1 MPRTPPEAPS
11 RSNYQSIFDSALEA
25 YKRKTG
31 KDLTK
36 DPLLRSIE
44 TCQSPDA
51 VVTILRAQ
59 ILGPGRSHNISD
71 KLTTWLDPTVNVINA
86 FSASIGGGVSLA
98 YPPAGVVFTGIGILL
113 SDVNASRGLLLDL
126 FTRIENIFRRLE
138 TYIEGTPTPGMT
150 DTIVGVMVEVLC
162 VLAIATKEL
171 KQNRA
176 SE

>member
-51 VVTILRAQ
+51 VLTILRAQ
-59 ILGPGRSHNISD
+59 ILGSGQSQSSRD

-86 FSASIGGGVSLA
+86 FSASIGGGVGLVSL
-98 YPPAGVVFTGIGILL
+98 TK
-113 SDVNASRGLLLDL
+113 
-126 FTRIENIFRRLE
+126 IEVTAF
-138 TYIEGTPTPGMT
+138 
-150 DTIVGVMVEVLC
+150 
-162 VLAIATKEL
+162 
-171 KQNRA
+171 
-176 SE
+176 